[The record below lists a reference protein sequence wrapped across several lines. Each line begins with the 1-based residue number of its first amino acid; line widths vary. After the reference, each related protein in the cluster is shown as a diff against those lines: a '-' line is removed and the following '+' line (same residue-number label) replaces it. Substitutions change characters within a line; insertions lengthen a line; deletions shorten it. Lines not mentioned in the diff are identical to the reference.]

1 MNGTNNLCNADFE
14 LVLRV
19 YEEWDDRF
27 RVETSDQFKSLAG
40 VLKNEMLKIYSRVP
54 KFKNVTII
62 SMRPDELLVVEFKL
76 TFKAKVTVK
85 DALAPLKKK
94 VSSGQLGSLKVD
106 PNSLKLKIN
115 SQEKESSEP
124 QHATKLPIVIGV
136 SCAAFVLIAIPTLCA
151 VFKWNRSVKNALLP
165 RSNSRV
171 GSGSAMPQEMV
182 FRKVDYK
189 SQQTRVK
196 KQKFSLHEK
205 IQLSEVNNG
214 IDF

>member
-1 MNGTNNLCNADFE
+1 MRIYRQERPTFDNGWYSLDSETFS
-14 LVLRV
+14 V
-19 YEEWDDRF
+19 Y
-27 RVETSDQFKSLAG
+27 V
-40 VLKNEMLKIYSRVP
+40 VHC
-54 KFKNVTII
+54 I
-62 SMRPDELLVVEFKL
+62 S
-76 TFKAKVTVK
+76 
-85 DALAPLKKK
+85 
-94 VSSGQLGSLKVD
+94 S
-106 PNSLKLKIN
+106 
-115 SQEKESSEP
+115 EKESSEP

-151 VFKWNRSVKNALLP
+151 VFNWNRSVKNALLP

-196 KQKFSLHEK
+196 KQKFALHEK